1 MELRQ
6 IALEVARILQDAGK
20 HALNDQMNPHD
31 MRKLEVSED
40 CFHFTS
46 DTDKRLQQFISNRLT
61 YVNVFDGFWQLRPE
75 QCYPGQRYWCV
86 GGIDGVI
93 NFARSMQEWAITV
106 TLFEFNDQCS
116 AQPILSI
123 VHAPALGLTYLAV
136 RGSGAIRIRKTPLGD
151 KREKIIPSTMSSL
164 DGSVVS
170 FGMSPVSSESQRAD
184 FLDEAVSSATT
195 RSRPMVNTRD
205 EPHADP
211 DAFRRLHVIIGDSN
225 RSQWATM
232 MKLATT
238 HLVLC
243 VIEQAGREGRESGF
257 SRFAFADAGA
267 ANRAVSRDM
276 SGVTASFDM
285 ADGSTLQGGAVAMQE
300 RYLQAVE
307 QFVDEHPEVAS
318 SLPRTNVHDVLRQW
332 RNTLEAFR
340 SGNAN
345 ALGDRVDWVC
355 KYRLFEALRARSSA
369 DLPLSKLE
377 QLDLDYHD
385 VANGALYASLLRR
398 GALRSLIDGRE
409 AQKARTVPPADT
421 RAALRG
427 RFVSTAKSHGAQ
439 YSCDWTRLSLHAPRK
454 MDMVLLDPF
463 QCRENEDFQA
473 MIGALE

>member
-1 MELRQ
+1 MRRQ
-6 IALEVARILQDAGK
+6 PDG
-20 HALNDQMNPHD
+20 NDDVPAD
-31 MRKLEVSED
+31 RCS
-40 CFHFTS
+40 
-46 DTDKRLQQFISNRLT
+46 
-61 YVNVFDGFWQLRPE
+61 
-75 QCYPGQRYWCV
+75 
-86 GGIDGVI
+86 
-93 NFARSMQEWAITV
+93 ARST
-106 TLFEFNDQCS
+106 N
-116 AQPILSI
+116 
-123 VHAPALGLTYLAV
+123 TYIENGSRLYLDVGSHPEYATSEACDPMDALAV
-136 RGSGAIRIRKTPLGD
+136 DAAGELVMRDLA
-151 KREKIIPSTMSSL
+151 L
-164 DGSVVS
+164 DAQQRLRATHGPRATVHVFKNNVDSAGHS
-170 FGMSPVSSESQRAD
+170 FGCHENYLVRRFVPLDVIEHELLPFLITRQLFTGAGRVTESGFQITQRAD

-276 SGVTASFDM
+276 SGVNASFAM

-318 SLPRTNVHDVLRQW
+318 SLPRTDVHDVLRQW

-377 QLDLDYHD
+377 QLDLTIMTWPM
-385 VANGALYASLLRR
+385 ARCMRR
-398 GALRSLIDGRE
+398 CFAVVPCVSLIDGRE
-409 AQKARTVPPADT
+409 AQKGAYH
-421 RAALRG
+421 AAG
-427 RFVSTAKSHGAQ
+427 G
-439 YSCDWTRLSLHAPRK
+439 YSCRIARQIRQCGQIAWRAVFLRLDQTIVA
-454 MDMVLLDPF
+454 
-463 QCRENEDFQA
+463 CAAEDGY
-473 MIGALE
+473 GAAGSVPMQGE